1 VSDELHAC
9 WIQLTLEAGQC
20 TVSEL
25 EDALL
30 DVGAVAVTLQDAA
43 EDAVFE
49 PLPGETPLW
58 LHTRVT
64 GLFDAQTD
72 IEAIKQRLRERM
84 SDGLSKCLS
93 EPLEEREWVRVWM
106 DEFHPMRFGKR
117 LWICPT
123 CEPPPDPGAVTLM
136 LDPGL
141 AFGTGTH
148 PTTALCLEWLD
159 AAKLSGMTVVDYG
172 CGSGVLGIAAA
183 KLGASHVRAV
193 DLDPQALL
201 ATTRNAQGN
210 GVASIVATTT
220 PEKLSHLRT
229 DLVLANILAGPLIEL
244 APHFDDLLA
253 AGGTLVL
260 SGILDHQA
268 DAVRAAYEQRFKFGA
283 SRRREDWVLL
293 EATRNP

>member
-1 VSDELHAC
+1 
-9 WIQLTLEAGQC
+9 
-20 TVSEL
+20 
-25 EDALL
+25 
-30 DVGAVAVTLQDAA
+30 
-43 EDAVFE
+43 
-49 PLPGETPLW
+49 
-58 LHTRVT
+58 
-64 GLFDAQTD
+64 
-72 IEAIKQRLRERM
+72 
-84 SDGLSKCLS
+84 
-93 EPLEEREWVRVWM
+93 
-106 DEFHPMRFGKR
+106 
-117 LWICPT
+117 
-123 CEPPPDPGAVTLM
+123 
-136 LDPGL
+136 
-141 AFGTGTH
+141 
-148 PTTALCLEWLD
+148 
-159 AAKLSGMTVVDYG
+159 MTVVDYG